1 MLTIKN
7 ILKLQGLEL
16 GVDTLRVQT
25 INEFDDR
32 YSIWLSNRLNIE
44 LDREPHYKNGH
55 FTYYKIH
62 IGTYASNAMTE
73 FVLTDMFDTVGKMR
87 DTLVYMIEKYITK

>member
-1 MLTIKN
+1 
-7 ILKLQGLEL
+7 
-16 GVDTLRVQT
+16 
-25 INEFDDR
+25 
-32 YSIWLSNRLNIE
+32 
-44 LDREPHYKNGH
+44 LDRKPHYKNNH